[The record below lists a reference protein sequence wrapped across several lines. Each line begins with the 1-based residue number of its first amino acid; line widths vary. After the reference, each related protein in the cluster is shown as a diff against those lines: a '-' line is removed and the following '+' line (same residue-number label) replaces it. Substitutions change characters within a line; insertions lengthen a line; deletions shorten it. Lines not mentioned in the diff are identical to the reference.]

1 MTSSPSRVAA
11 IAGITTFSMVAAAF
25 SALGAAQAAPAAAT
39 GTKKSAAVQTHDDVR
54 TDANTNDDLQ
64 ELRDAIKDSG
74 VRIVTLA
81 DAPAA
86 TYTGGIDGL
95 TRTQPEQGK
104 KLNAAAPEV
113 KAYEDHLRSKHAEVA
128 KAHGITI
135 DTQLTLTSN
144 SFVAQ
149 LTDDQI
155 SKLEADNRV
164 LGLHVPGV
172 NQVNTIN
179 SPKTLGLDGPRG
191 MWRQFGTPRRAG
203 NGVVVGI
210 LDSGYTPESP
220 SFSGAPLPQGES
232 KAVNRPAIDADGNI
246 TMKKSD
252 GTTFKGSCSP
262 ERVEETLWTGK
273 ECNSKVIGAK
283 SSTVLLGLYARLF
296 GVTLPDG
303 ESKSP
308 RDRGGHG
315 THVASTAVGNYAVPA
330 TFNGE
335 QLGRISGMAP
345 GAKLSVYK
353 TCFDIILKGKARD
366 GVCFGVDAALLVDQA
381 VRDGVDVLNYS
392 VSGNDHTSEDFVSQQ
407 FRNAAAAG
415 IFVAAAA
422 GNSGPSQHTA
432 NHTAPWVTTVGAA
445 THHSWLAKG
454 TLGNGEVYGGAAI
467 MQREIT
473 GELITSEAAAQAGK
487 EEAAI
492 LCDADSLDP
501 AKVAGKIVV
510 CKRGEIALVAKA
522 VEVARAGGIGMV
534 LINVDRRGTSA
545 RGYQVPTLHLEVED
559 GAKVWEYAKTEGATI
574 TLSKGAV
581 PGAKPVPTPQ
591 IASFSSRGPMFAHGG
606 DIMKP
611 DIAAPGVDVWAAVAP
626 AGNNGKTF
634 TSMSGTSMASPHIA
648 GLAALVF
655 GKHPTFSPM
664 QIKSAMMT
672 TAFNTKNPDGS
683 ESTDKF
689 SQGAGHVDPR
699 KFLKPGLVF
708 DSGAKDW
715 ANLRVGSALSKKDRK
730 PEMEASNVNLASIA
744 VNMVDG
750 SETVTRTATA
760 VSAGTYRAQVS
771 GVEGFDVKVSP
782 EVLTFAKPGEQKSF
796 TVTFTRTTAPAGQA
810 TMGDLTWTGGPNP
823 VRMPVVARPLAA
835 AAVQE
840 AVITPD
846 TESTTATAR
855 LAAATELPV
864 ALYRSAASLRPT
876 TGTLV
881 KGDSF
886 NPLGK
891 KNESMTCVKFRV
903 GDDTVL
909 SRVEVEAG
917 EGMKDVRVAITG
929 NVGLLDFV
937 PYIAGGDRASDG
949 MHPGT
954 KQVLNLTGLAPGG
967 YCINIFAADADEA
980 GGKFTANVYNV
991 SKNDPIMLSTE
1002 TTKVTGASGDTV
1014 SVDVSTKDT
1023 VRNRKRVGAL
1033 VFGEGDDMT
1042 VTAIVQ
1048 EAKPAE

>member
-1 MTSSPSRVAA
+1 MTPPRSRTAVLASVASL
-11 IAGITTFSMVAAAF
+11 SMVAAAF
-25 SALGAAQAAPAAAT
+25 SALGTAHAAPTVAPEVQDQASSINDILAARSTPSDDLA
-39 GTKKSAAVQTHDDVR
+39 DVR
-54 TDANTNDDLQ
+54 DAVK
-64 ELRDAIKDSG
+64 ASG
-74 VRIVTLA
+74 IRIVSLRQ
-81 DAPAA
+81 APAA
-86 TYTGGIDGL
+86 TYTGGVESL
-95 TRTQPEQGK
+95 VRTQPEQGN
-104 KLNAAAPEV
+104 KLDAKSPAV
-113 KAYEDHLRSKHAEVA
+113 VAYEKHLKEQQAAVA
-128 KAHGITI
+128 QDYGVTI
-135 DTQLTLTSN
+135 DSQLTLTSN

-149 LTDDQI
+149 LSEEQI
-155 SKLEADNRV
+155 SKLEADQRV
-164 LGLHVPGV
+164 LGLHIPSV
-172 NQVNTIN
+172 NRVNTIN

-203 NGVVVGI
+203 AGVVVGI

-220 SFSGAPLPQGES
+220 SFSGRPLPQGES

-252 GTTFKGSCSP
+252 GTMFKGACSP
-262 ERVEETLWTGK
+262 DRVTEGLWTAK
-273 ECNSKVIGAK
+273 ECNDKVIGAR
-283 SSTVLLGLYARLF
+283 SSTLLLGLYSRIF
-296 GVTLPDG
+296 GATLPEG

-330 TFNGE
+330 TFKGD

-353 TCFDIILKGKARD
+353 TCFDIVLKGKARD

-432 NHTAPWVTTVGAA
+432 NHTAPWVTTVAAA
-445 THHSWLAKG
+445 THHTWLAKG
-454 TLGNGEVYGGAAI
+454 QLGNGEFVGGSAL
-467 MQREIT
+467 MPREVT
-473 GELITSEAAAQAGK
+473 GELITSEDAALDGKVDEAQ
-487 EEAAI
+487 
-492 LCDADSLDP
+492 LCKPGSLDS
-501 AKVAGKIVV
+501 AKVTGKIVV

-522 VEVARAGGIGMV
+522 EEVARAGGIGMV

-545 RGYQVPTLHLEVED
+545 LAYAVPSLHLEVEV
-559 GAKVWEYAKTEGATI
+559 GAKVWEYAKSEGASI
-574 TLSKGAV
+574 TLTSGGV
-581 PGAKPVPTPQ
+581 PGAEPAPAPQ

-655 GKHPTFSPM
+655 GKHPNFSPM

-672 TAFNTKNPDGS
+672 TSFNTKSADGS
-683 ESTDKF
+683 ESADKF
-689 SQGAGHVDPR
+689 AQGAGHVDPR

-715 ANLRVGSALSKKDRK
+715 SNLRIGSALSAKDRK

-750 SETVTRTATA
+750 AETVTRTATA
-760 VSAGTYRAQVS
+760 VSPGTYRAQVS
-771 GVEGFDVKVSP
+771 GVAGFEVKVSP
-782 EVLTFAKPGEQKSF
+782 EVLTFDTPGEQKSF
-796 TVTFTRTTAPAGQA
+796 TVTFTRTTAPAGSA
-810 TMGDLTWTGGPNP
+810 TMGDLTWVGGPNS
-823 VRMPVVARPLAA
+823 VRMPIVARPLAA
-835 AAVQE
+835 AALEE

-846 TESTTATAR
+846 VDSTTATAR
-855 LAAATELPV
+855 LAAATKLPV
-864 ALYRSAASLRPT
+864 KLYRSTASFLPT
-876 TGTLV
+876 TGKLS
-881 KGDSF
+881 KGDVF
-886 NPLGK
+886 NPLAK
-891 KNESMTCVKFRV
+891 ANESMACKKFRV
-903 GDDTVL
+903 SADTVL
-909 SRVEVEAG
+909 TRIEVEAG
-917 EGMKDVRVAITG
+917 EGMKDVRLAVTG
-929 NVGLLDFV
+929 GVGLLDFV
-937 PYIAGGDRASDG
+937 PRIVGGDRASDG

-954 KQVLNLTGLAPGG
+954 KQVMNLTGLPAGS
-967 YCINIFAADADEA
+967 YCANIFAADAGEN
-980 GGKFTANVYNV
+980 GGEFTATVYNV
-991 SKNDPIMLSTE
+991 TTKDPIMLSTE
-1002 TTKVTGASGDTV
+1002 TTEVTGASGDTV
-1014 SVDVSTKDT
+1014 SVEVSTKDSM
-1023 VRNRKRVGAL
+1023 RNRKRVGAV
-1033 VFGEGDDMT
+1033 VFGEGDDQS

-1048 EAKPAE
+1048 EVKPAE